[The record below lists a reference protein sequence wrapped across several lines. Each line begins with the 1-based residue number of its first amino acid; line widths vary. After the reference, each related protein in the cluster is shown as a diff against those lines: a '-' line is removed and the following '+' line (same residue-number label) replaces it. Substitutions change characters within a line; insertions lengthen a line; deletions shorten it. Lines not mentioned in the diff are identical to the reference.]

1 MKVITKM
8 VAEKEYIATNE
19 SGQSVKIDMY
29 DPADKNA
36 QSPMQLV
43 LSAVSSCAAVDLVQ
57 MMKKKRRQVEG
68 LEIETDGTRHDG
80 VPKYYEKIHMIFT
93 LISPDATEEEFAK
106 MTALAVEK
114 YCSVSSSLNCPVTF
128 EAKVKRP

>member
-8 VAEKEYIATNE
+8 VADKEYVAINE
-19 SGQSVKIDMY
+19 SGQSVNIDMY
-29 DPADKNA
+29 GAEEKQA
-36 QSPMQLV
+36 QSPMQLL

-57 MMKKKRRQVEG
+57 MMKKKRRTING

-80 VPKYYEKIHMIFT
+80 IPAYYEKIHMVFT
-93 LISPDATEEEFAK
+93 LISPDATEDEFQK

-114 YCSVSSSLNCPVTF
+114 YCSVSSSLSCPVTF
-128 EAKVKRP
+128 DAKVKTT